1 MIDIMLTILY
11 NVVYICVK
19 CREVIILIKG
29 LDVKANEKQF
39 IMLKECIDSIRDT
52 QGVLMQTLHEAQKIF
67 GYLPI
72 EVQKFISHE
81 LDIPLAEVF
90 GVATFYTQFS
100 IEPKGKHTIGV
111 CLGTAC
117 YVKGAQQ
124 VLDKLSKELDVAVGG
139 TTSDNLFTLEATRC
153 LGCCGLAPV
162 MMIDGDVYG
171 KLEPKKIPEIL
182 SKYKA

>member
-1 MIDIMLTILY
+1 M
-11 NVVYICVK
+11 
-19 CREVIILIKG
+19 IKG

-39 IMLKECIDSIRDT
+39 MQLKEYIESIRES
-52 QGVLMQTLHEAQKIF
+52 QGILMQTMHQAQEIF

-72 EVQKFISHE
+72 EVQKFIAYE
-81 LDIPLAEVF
+81 LDVPLAEVY

-100 IEPKGKHTIGV
+100 IEPKGKHKIGV

-117 YVKGAQQ
+117 YVKGSQQ
-124 VLDKLSKELDVAVGG
+124 VLDKLSKELNIKVGQ
-139 TTSDNLFTLEATRC
+139 TTTDNKFTLEATRC

-171 KLEPKKIPEIL
+171 KLEPKRIPDIL
-182 SKYKA
+182 AKYKD

>member
-1 MIDIMLTILY
+1 MLLIALES
-11 NVVYICVK
+11 
-19 CREVIILIKG
+19 REVIILIKG
-29 LDVKANEKQF
+29 MDIKANEKQF
-39 IMLKECIDSIRDT
+39 IVLKEYIDSIRES
-52 QGVLMQTLHEAQKIF
+52 QGILMQTLHKAQHIF

-72 EVQKFISHE
+72 EVQKFISYE
-81 LDIPLAEVF
+81 LDVPLAEVY
-90 GVATFYTQFS
+90 GVTTFYTQFS

-117 YVKGAQQ
+117 YVKGSQ
-124 VLDKLSKELDVAVGG
+124 LIMDKLSKELKVKVGE

-171 KLEPKKIPEIL
+171 RLEPKKIPEIL
-182 SKYKA
+182 SKYKD

>member
-1 MIDIMLTILY
+1 
-11 NVVYICVK
+11 
-19 CREVIILIKG
+19 LIKG
-29 LDVKANEKQF
+29 LDVRANERQF
-39 IMLKECIDSIRDT
+39 IELKEYIDSIRQS
-52 QGVLMQTLHEAQKIF
+52 QGILMQTLHKAQEIF

-72 EVQKFISHE
+72 EVQKFIAHE
-81 LDIPLAEVF
+81 VDVPLAEVY

-100 IEPKGKHTIGV
+100 ITPKGKHKIGV

-117 YVKGAQQ
+117 YVKGSQL
-124 VLDKLSKELDVAVGG
+124 VLDKLSKELNISVGG
-139 TTSDNLFTLEATRC
+139 TTEDNEFTLEATRC

-182 SKYKA
+182 AKYKD

>member
-1 MIDIMLTILY
+1 MIYVNNNMGGYILSK
-11 NVVYICVK
+11 V
-19 CREVIILIKG
+19 
-29 LDVKANEKQF
+29 LDLKLNEKQF
-39 IMLKECIDSIRDT
+39 KLLKEYIDSIRDT
-52 QGVLMQTLHEAQKIF
+52 QGVLMQTLHHAQEIF

-81 LDIPLAEVF
+81 LDVPLAEVY

-100 IEPKGKHTIGV
+100 IEPKGKHKIGV

-124 VLDKLSKELDVAVGG
+124 VLDKLSKELNVKVGG
-139 TTSDNLFTLEATRC
+139 TTDDNLFTLEATRC

-162 MMIDGDVYG
+162 MMIDQDVYG
-171 KLEPKKIPEIL
+171 KLEVNKIPEII
-182 SKYKA
+182 SKYRE